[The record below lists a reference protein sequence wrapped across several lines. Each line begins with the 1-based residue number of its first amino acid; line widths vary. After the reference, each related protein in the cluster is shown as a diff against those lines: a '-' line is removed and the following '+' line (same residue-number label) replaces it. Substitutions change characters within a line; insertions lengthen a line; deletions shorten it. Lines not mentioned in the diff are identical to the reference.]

1 MSSGINADDFDET
14 QKIGPKGDMNIQE
27 KFIESIERF
36 LADKK
41 VKNIYQLSMA
51 AGVDQA
57 ALSSFMKT
65 HYYEKGKGEKPARMK
80 KDIYL
85 EGAGKVID
93 YMGGILVFPWDQ
105 RNGDAEAEIARLQ
118 KENEKL
124 KAENTLLDKKL
135 YACEQMRQKFEDM
148 ITQQLPTVNDVPVEI
163 RQNKSSA

>member
-1 MSSGINADDFDET
+1 M
-14 QKIGPKGDMNIQE
+14 MNIQE
-27 KFIESIERF
+27 KFIAGVERF

-41 VKNIYQLSMA
+41 VKNIYQLSIA

-80 KDIYL
+80 RDIYL
-85 EGAGKVID
+85 EGAGKVIE
-93 YMGGILVFPWDQ
+93 YMGGVLIFPWDDTY
-105 RNGDAEAEIARLQ
+105 GDSEAEIARLQ

-124 KAENTLLDKKL
+124 KSDNLLLDKKL

-148 ITQQLPTVNDVPVEI
+148 ITQQLPTVNGVPVEA
-163 RQNKSSA
+163 RQDKSCA